1 MPDSIKSREQKVQID
16 HLSKRLGRYTLVVA
30 VSKRA
35 RDLKERL
42 DSVLVPS
49 SAALINRSLREI
61 ADGSVKII
69 KRSEEKTEEEE
80 ES

>member
-80 ES
+80 D

>member
-49 SAALINRSLREI
+49 SAALISRSLREI

-80 ES
+80 N